1 MRRPVVPMTMGIE
14 AHDVLRSEGYRV
26 ECHECPME
34 HEVCGEEIAEVER
47 WLRKRLVGH
56 AS

>member
-1 MRRPVVPMTMGIE
+1 MTMGIE
-14 AHDVLRSEGYRV
+14 ARDVLRGEGYRV
-26 ECHECPME
+26 ECHESPME